1 METKRRSGGAVG
13 GKVQGGDRV
22 TGPRWAAGSRGRTR
36 RASACQSLLGVPPG
50 SAGARGHP
58 RTPPLARPRVA
69 EVPDCRCGGS
79 VVCLLGT
86 AGQGGRRSRAWGH

>member
-22 TGPRWAAGSRGRTR
+22 TGPRWAAGSWGRTR

-50 SAGARGHP
+50 SAGARGHGARAP
-58 RTPPLARPRVA
+58 QDAPAGPPARR
-69 EVPDCRCGGS
+69 
-79 VVCLLGT
+79 
-86 AGQGGRRSRAWGH
+86 